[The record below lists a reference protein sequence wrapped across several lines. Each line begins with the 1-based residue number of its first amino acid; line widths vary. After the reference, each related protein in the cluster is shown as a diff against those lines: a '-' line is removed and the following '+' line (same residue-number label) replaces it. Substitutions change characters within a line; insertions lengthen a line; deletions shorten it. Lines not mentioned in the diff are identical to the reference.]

1 MRKMLTLSES
11 NFTEGT
17 SRIKIIGKIMLYPVA
32 KLIGAPHWA
41 IWLDR
46 FSQRIKFENS
56 YYIGGLVWGYGPQE
70 RMVKAKFLPYSD
82 VSFEDRKFHAPK
94 CWHIYLK
101 NLYGNYMKYPPKN
114 KRLNHS
120 MTAWK
125 QSWAVNIM
133 YIYYILLFIISFLGF
148 IFFKDGTT
156 PKRNKYFLICSFFLL
171 FLVQSLR
178 KYTVGVDVPTYVE
191 GFYQIRNMP
200 WNDCR
205 LHDWEPLYAYLN
217 KLIGCF
223 TNRYSVLLS
232 AASFII
238 LVGCGYFIYKN
249 STNVFWPV
257 FLFIVLDNFFISMYS
272 LRQFCAI
279 AIGINIYTVLKENT
293 SVKNYIKAGILFLL
307 AIMFHVTAFV
317 CILFF
322 AVFWAGKMSRF
333 KLILWLLIGIFGI
346 LYFSKIGIAYPKL
359 L

>member
-1 MRKMLTLSES
+1 MIRKQGDFMKNRKMIPLSSGEIKKIEWDLLCQFADYCDQKGIRYYLGGGTLLGAIRHKGFIPWDDDIDIIMPRPDYNKFLSENEREHAFCIGSIWNRSANIPFIKLFDTSTIIKQKYSKCYHTGHLWIDIFPLDGLPNSKISLFLHYKISRLMRKMLTLSES

-125 QSWAVNIM
+125 QS
-133 YIYYILLFIISFLGF
+133 
-148 IFFKDGTT
+148 
-156 PKRNKYFLICSFFLL
+156 
-171 FLVQSLR
+171 
-178 KYTVGVDVPTYVE
+178 
-191 GFYQIRNMP
+191 
-200 WNDCR
+200 
-205 LHDWEPLYAYLN
+205 
-217 KLIGCF
+217 
-223 TNRYSVLLS
+223 
-232 AASFII
+232 
-238 LVGCGYFIYKN
+238 
-249 STNVFWPV
+249 
-257 FLFIVLDNFFISMYS
+257 
-272 LRQFCAI
+272 
-279 AIGINIYTVLKENT
+279 
-293 SVKNYIKAGILFLL
+293 
-307 AIMFHVTAFV
+307 
-317 CILFF
+317 
-322 AVFWAGKMSRF
+322 
-333 KLILWLLIGIFGI
+333 
-346 LYFSKIGIAYPKL
+346 
-359 L
+359 

>member
-1 MRKMLTLSES
+1 MKNKKMIPLSSGEIKKIEWDLLCQFADYCDQKGIRYYLGGGTLLGAIRHKGFIPWDDDIDIIMPRPDYNKFLSENEREHAFCIGSIWNWSANIPFIKLFDTSTIIKQKYSKCYHTGHLWIDIFPLDGLPNSKISLFLHYKISRLMRKMLTLSES

-125 QSWAVNIM
+125 QS
-133 YIYYILLFIISFLGF
+133 
-148 IFFKDGTT
+148 
-156 PKRNKYFLICSFFLL
+156 
-171 FLVQSLR
+171 
-178 KYTVGVDVPTYVE
+178 
-191 GFYQIRNMP
+191 
-200 WNDCR
+200 
-205 LHDWEPLYAYLN
+205 
-217 KLIGCF
+217 
-223 TNRYSVLLS
+223 
-232 AASFII
+232 
-238 LVGCGYFIYKN
+238 
-249 STNVFWPV
+249 
-257 FLFIVLDNFFISMYS
+257 
-272 LRQFCAI
+272 
-279 AIGINIYTVLKENT
+279 
-293 SVKNYIKAGILFLL
+293 
-307 AIMFHVTAFV
+307 
-317 CILFF
+317 
-322 AVFWAGKMSRF
+322 
-333 KLILWLLIGIFGI
+333 
-346 LYFSKIGIAYPKL
+346 
-359 L
+359 